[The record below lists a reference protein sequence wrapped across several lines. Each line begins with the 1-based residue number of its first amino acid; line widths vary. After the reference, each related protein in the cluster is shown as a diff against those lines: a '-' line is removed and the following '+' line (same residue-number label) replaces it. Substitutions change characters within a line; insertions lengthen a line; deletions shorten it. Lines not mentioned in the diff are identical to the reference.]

1 MTGTLDRGNTGTR
14 TGNPVSVVSRS
25 PVPAFPVPVSFEV
38 PMRRPKVS
46 IIGAGM
52 VGHTTGQ
59 WVAADEVGDLV
70 LVDIVEKMP
79 MGKALDLTQAAPIR
93 GVDVRIT
100 GSNGYEETADS
111 EVVVIIAGVARKPGM
126 TREQLL
132 DTNAGIVPGVVEQVS
147 RRSPQATLIVVTNP
161 LDAMTYLT
169 YKVAGFP
176 RQRVIGESGALDS
189 TRFRAFIAMEVG
201 VSVQDVH
208 GMVIGAHTDKDM
220 VPLPRFAHAG
230 GIPLAHLL
238 SPERIE
244 GIVAR
249 TRRGGAEITEL
260 VGSSAFFAPGAAIAQ
275 MVEAVVR
282 DKKHLIPCSIYL
294 DGEYGQRD
302 VCIGVPVVLGGVGVE
317 RAVTLPLDER
327 HGTAIGAPVAAVP
340 GRARGAGT
348 VRTHR

>member
-1 MTGTLDRGNTGTR
+1 MT
-14 TGNPVSVVSRS
+14 
-25 PVPAFPVPVSFEV
+25 
-38 PMRRPKVS
+38 RRPKVS

-52 VGHTTGQ
+52 VGHTTAQ
-59 WVAADEVGDLV
+59 WLAAEEVADLV

-79 MGKALDLTQAAPIR
+79 MGKALDLMQAAPIR

-132 DTNAGIVPGVVEQVS
+132 DTNAGIVRGVVEQVS

-208 GMVIGAHTDKDM
+208 GMVIGAHTDRDM

-238 SPERIE
+238 SSERIE
-244 GIVAR
+244 SIVAR

-282 DKKHLIPCSIYL
+282 DKKRMIPCSVYL

-302 VCIGVPVVLGGVGVE
+302 VCVGVPVVLGRGGVE
-317 RAVTLPLDER
+317 RIIELPLNDQER
-327 HGTAIGAPVAAVP
+327 AAFKASVAA
-340 GRARGAGT
+340 AREQLGAL
-348 VRTHR
+348 RL